1 MTQTAKPPP
10 GETVVFVCPHG
21 AGMSR
26 LAAALFNQAAPA
38 GWKATSAGLEPAEA
52 VNDVAAGL
60 VAGTAAAAY
69 FDHSPPRPLT
79 EVAGAATVSINCTA
93 PGAARW
99 DLAATTIGEPMRE
112 GLCRRT
118 EQLAI
123 QLRDGVPTPIA
134 NASPHLQEHPN
145 D

>member
-26 LAAALFNQAAPA
+26 LAAALFNQA
-38 GWKATSAGLEPAEA
+38 
-52 VNDVAAGL
+52 
-60 VAGTAAAAY
+60 
-69 FDHSPPRPLT
+69 T

-112 GLCRRT
+112 ELCRRT